1 MDRCQSGNMDLH
13 YTLDQ
18 MDLADI
24 HRTFHSKAAEYALFS
39 RAHGTY
45 SRKKLYVRPQSKS

>member
-1 MDRCQSGNMDLH
+1 MDRCQSGNMDLN

-24 HRTFHSKAAEYALFS
+24 HRIFHSKAAEYALFP